1 MKKDRRG
8 GLVRGVFGL
17 GLMVAV
23 ATSAGAEA
31 PVKAGLLTCKS
42 LPDTRSNL
50 IVHSTV
56 EVQCTFA
63 RAGGGEEHY
72 QGETGVQLG
81 VDLKWE
87 PSQTLR
93 YAVFS
98 AGKPSEHA
106 LAGKY
111 FGGKAS
117 AAAGVGAGANVLIG
131 GGSNG
136 ITLNPIALETSTG
149 VGVSAGMAYLYLEPK
164 DA

>member
-1 MKKDRRG
+1 MEKNRRERFIRG
-8 GLVRGVFGL
+8 VCSLGLVGA
-17 GLMVAV
+17 MA
-23 ATSAGAEA
+23 ASAWAEA

-42 LPDTRSNL
+42 LPETRSNL

-56 EVQCTFA
+56 EVECTFA

-136 ITLNPIALETSTG
+136 ITLNPVALETSTG
-149 VGVSAGMAYLYLEPK
+149 VGVSAGMGYLYLEPK

>member
-1 MKKDRRG
+1 MKENRRV
-8 GLVRGVFGL
+8 GLIRGLCAITLVGA
-17 GLMVAV
+17 MASPV
-23 ATSAGAEA
+23 GAEA
-31 PVKAGLLTCKS
+31 PVKAGLLTCQS

-98 AGKPSEHA
+98 AGKPTEHA

-117 AAAGVGAGANVLIG
+117 ASAGVGAGANVLIG